1 MYPSFYMKFYN
12 HRLKLTMP
20 SWHWQKSPEQQL
32 ISTLPVCPAHEPSHL
47 STESSVVDSWL
58 SGTFL
63 ISIFLTGKIVFLFYF
78 LAIYKDAVAD
88 LCRGN
93 VRGFQILEPSGCSRG
108 LKRVPGVPSISLPY
122 ISVIFPFSSWVPE
135 GSKSKWFQ
143 EPFGPEGSR
152 HPLCSSEGTIRPW
165 NPL

>member
-1 MYPSFYMKFYN
+1 MALTEVSRTAADLNVAGLPCAWAIAP
-12 HRLKLTMP
+12 LDWKLGG
-20 SWHWQKSPEQQL
+20 W
-32 ISTLPVCPAHEPSHL
+32 
-47 STESSVVDSWL
+47 
-58 SGTFL
+58 FL
-63 ISIFLTGKIVFLFYF
+63 ALRDLFDQYFLTSKIVFLFYF

-122 ISVIFPFSSWVPE
+122 ISVIFPFSSCVPE

-152 HPLCSSEGTIRPW
+152 HPLCSSEGTMRPW